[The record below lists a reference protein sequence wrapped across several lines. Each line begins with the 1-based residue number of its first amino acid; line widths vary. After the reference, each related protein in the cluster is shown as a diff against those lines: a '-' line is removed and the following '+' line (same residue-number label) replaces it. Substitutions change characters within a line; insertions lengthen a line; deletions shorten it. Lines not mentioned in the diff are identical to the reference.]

1 MSKKDEKKMKKVSKK
16 AKKKE
21 LKAQQSAQGGSMR
34 IIREIKFP
42 KLKIPKINL
51 DKMSNPE
58 NVDIDYAIDSQ
69 GRVKEIKDF
78 KPYEATKYKTIKE
91 VFIRSI
97 DLYKDNPMIL
107 EKRERKGEFKTKTY
121 GQMGH
126 EVKSLG
132 TALITYLNL
141 TGEPIII
148 IGENCY
154 GWYLSYMTLL
164 VGGFIAVPVDK
175 EIPDNELETLAVRS
189 RAKAIV
195 YTPRKKD
202 SIEKLKNSVTGIQY
216 FIQMYDDTPL
226 TEKDVGLDSLTA
238 IGERLMLSG
247 DERFMAQEI
256 DPEKFKLLIFTSGTT
271 SASKGVMICN
281 RNLAQ
286 NINAV
291 SAYVK
296 LYPEDRLFSVL
307 PLHHTYESTIGFLVP
322 FAWGCSVGVCS
333 GLKYIMQDINTL
345 HPSIILTVPLL
356 VENIYKKIRSQI
368 EKTHKSKLVTSL
380 IFITNGL
387 RSAKIDIRR
396 RTFSEIINNL
406 GGKMRLIISAAAP
419 IDPNIGRWI
428 DSIGI
433 TFLQG
438 YGLTETAP
446 IAALTPEKK
455 PKIGTTGIPV
465 ICADIKLRDPNE
477 NGEGEIM
484 IKSETLMLGYYEDEE
499 ATKEAITPDGWFHS
513 GDMGIMDDE
522 GFITITGRCK
532 NVIVTAN
539 GKNIYPEEVEMVMCD
554 SIPEIKECMVY
565 GKEVEGEKE
574 LTVSMKVIPD
584 YQKLEEKLDKKDV
597 TPEEAY
603 EYIWSAVKEAN
614 KTLSAYKAVKLVE
627 IKTDDFEKT
636 STMKIKRYAEI
647 NKDKDQNEA
656 KA

>member
-333 GLKYIMQDINTL
+333 GLKYIMQ
-345 HPSIILTVPLL
+345 
-356 VENIYKKIRSQI
+356 
-368 EKTHKSKLVTSL
+368 
-380 IFITNGL
+380 
-387 RSAKIDIRR
+387 
-396 RTFSEIINNL
+396 
-406 GGKMRLIISAAAP
+406 
-419 IDPNIGRWI
+419 
-428 DSIGI
+428 
-433 TFLQG
+433 
-438 YGLTETAP
+438 
-446 IAALTPEKK
+446 
-455 PKIGTTGIPV
+455 
-465 ICADIKLRDPNE
+465 
-477 NGEGEIM
+477 
-484 IKSETLMLGYYEDEE
+484 
-499 ATKEAITPDGWFHS
+499 
-513 GDMGIMDDE
+513 
-522 GFITITGRCK
+522 
-532 NVIVTAN
+532 
-539 GKNIYPEEVEMVMCD
+539 
-554 SIPEIKECMVY
+554 
-565 GKEVEGEKE
+565 
-574 LTVSMKVIPD
+574 
-584 YQKLEEKLDKKDV
+584 
-597 TPEEAY
+597 
-603 EYIWSAVKEAN
+603 EY
-614 KTLSAYKAVKLVE
+614 T
-627 IKTDDFEKT
+627 
-636 STMKIKRYAEI
+636 
-647 NKDKDQNEA
+647 
-656 KA
+656 